1 MQTIYERRSIKFFR
15 DAPVPEDIILK
26 IVHAGM
32 QAPCANNQQVWE
44 FMVVQN
50 PARLKTLASFSDNA
64 EALQTASA
72 AVIVLLNRE
81 KLIEPE
87 YFQQDLSACTQNML
101 LEAADYEIGSM
112 WIGAYPDEKKIG
124 FISSMFDLEDH
135 LIPFSVVALGYP
147 REITAIRFV
156 NKFDSDKIHYDNPNI

>member
-15 DAPVPEDIILK
+15 DAPIPDDVILK
-26 IVHAGM
+26 ILHAGM

-50 PARLKTLASFSDNA
+50 SARIKTLASFSENA

-72 AVIVLLNRE
+72 AIIVLLNRE

-87 YFQQDLSACTQNML
+87 YFQQDLAACTQNML
-101 LEAADYEIGSM
+101 LEAADYDVGSM
-112 WIGAYPDEKKIG
+112 WIGTYPDEKKME
-124 FISSMFDLEDH
+124 FIASMFELEEH
-135 LIPFSVVALGYP
+135 LIPFSVVAFGFP
-147 REITAIRFV
+147 REITALRFV
-156 NKFDSDKIHYDNPNI
+156 NKFDVDKIHYDNPNL